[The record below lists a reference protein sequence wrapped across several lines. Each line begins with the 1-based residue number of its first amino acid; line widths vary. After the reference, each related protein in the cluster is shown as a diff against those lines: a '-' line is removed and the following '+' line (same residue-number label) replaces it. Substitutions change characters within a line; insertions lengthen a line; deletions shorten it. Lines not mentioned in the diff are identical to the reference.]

1 MWLVALPVA
10 NTPLWQLTQFAVTPA
25 CDGRRP
31 IALVPGCT
39 VLTVVDA
46 FAVADALAVVD
57 APAVVDALA
66 VVAAPAGELTTMPI
80 ELRVAVCADTLF
92 LALPPP
98 QLLGLWQ
105 PLQSL
110 PT

>member
-10 NTPLWQLTQFAVTPA
+10 STPSWQLTQFAVTPA

-46 FAVADALAVVD
+46 FAVADALA
-57 APAVVDALA
+57 AALA
-66 VVAAPAGELTTMPI
+66 VVAAPTGELTTMPI

>member
-10 NTPLWQLTQFAVTPA
+10 STPSWQLTQFAVTPA

-31 IALVPGCT
+31 IALGPGCT
-39 VLTVVDA
+39 VLTVFDA
-46 FAVADALAVVD
+46 FAVADALTA
-57 APAVVDALA
+57 ALAVVDALA